1 VQRRYEMTV
10 TVIVTDSLK
19 KLQNRELMM
28 MMMMMMMMQNGTCTA
43 KFRGTTTINLN
54 EVLS

>member
-1 VQRRYEMTV
+1 MQRRYEMTV

-28 MMMMMMMMQNGTCTA
+28 MMMMMMMQNGTCTA